1 MLGINSHSYHKE
13 VIYMLFKEKIFLS
26 NCDSVREQPIN
37 EVRKRM
43 LIGLVFGDGVILSPN
58 IVFDSIGV
66 SSVLEQKNVIKFLN
80 EEGDGNFVIRGLNI
94 KNTKSFAE
102 YFENLPNT
110 YKVSSFNGRTKGELK
125 STELQTLKD
134 QIHTLDDVIKKVN
147 PRYENASI
155 VTNSLSL
162 EIQKRLFDL
171 EQKKELYG
179 SYFFNNEEYLD
190 FLSKSKKLISRSE
203 WYQFLSDF
211 FKNDLLKINTI
222 KNEIIDPA
230 YNSLFIYS
238 GEGFIQDNIKILD
251 KIPAQ
256 ILSAGV
262 TFNALR
268 NEIELIKYAYDK
280 FELISTFGQ
289 LELAKFI
296 TGKAISFIE
305 DEMLSFSSRKNWYG
319 LYPKLATKMG
329 LEVK

>member
-1 MLGINSHSYHKE
+1 
-13 VIYMLFKEKIFLS
+13 MLFKEKIFLS
-26 NCDSVREQPIN
+26 NCDSVREQPLS

-80 EEGDGNFVIRGLNI
+80 EEGYGNFVIRGLNI
-94 KNTKSFAE
+94 ENTNSFAE

-125 STELQTLKD
+125 STELQTLKY
-134 QIHTLDDVIKKVN
+134 QIDTLDDVIKEVN
-147 PRYENASI
+147 PKYENASI
-155 VTNSLSL
+155 VTNSLTL
-162 EIQKRLFDL
+162 EIQKRLSEL
-171 EQKKELYG
+171 EKKELYG
-179 SYFFNNEEYLD
+179 CYFFNNDEYLD
-190 FLSKSKKLISRSE
+190 FLSKSKKMISRSE
-203 WYQFLSDF
+203 WYHFLSDF
-211 FKNDLLKINTI
+211 FKNDLLKINSI

-238 GEGFIQDNIKILD
+238 GESFIQDNIKILD

-280 FELISTFGQ
+280 FEFISTFGQ
-289 LELAKFI
+289 LELAKYI
-296 TGKAISFIE
+296 TGKAINFIE
-305 DEMLSFSSRKNWYG
+305 DEMLTFSSRKNWYG